1 MALRLLPLSDEYQMA
16 ALKDQ
21 CERLLVGVLKK
32 TPMSNRASKGPPTL
46 KNRRD
51 NTPEILLKCI
61 RAADQGNSKVL
72 LDQCIKMFSNPEIA
86 LKDLKSTNDISDTTK
101 SKIFETRMDAA
112 SNKLSRMANELD
124 REKHEKE
131 MLKKQL
137 SDRFVKKNPTPR
149 YGPEPTIEKP
159 PPSPVNVTTRQNHHY
174 FTHQRYKIINFIY
187 FYKLIH
193 WHIPHSYRLGSSWGK
208 ISYGFV
214 LLIGPFWSLQMGEIS
229 SLMVKKT
236 IFS

>member
-1 MALRLLPLSDEYQMA
+1 MA
-16 ALKDQ
+16 ALKDR
-21 CERLLVGVLKK
+21 CERLLVCVLKK

-46 KNRRD
+46 KNRKD

-149 YGPEPTIEKP
+149 YGSEPTIEKP
-159 PPSPVNVTTRQNHHY
+159 LPSPVTVHTRQNHHY
-174 FTHQRYKIINFIY
+174 FTHQRYIIINFIY

-193 WHIPHSYRLGSSWGK
+193 WHIPHSYRLGSS
-208 ISYGFV
+208 
-214 LLIGPFWSLQMGEIS
+214 
-229 SLMVKKT
+229 
-236 IFS
+236 